1 MTHLI
6 NGIEVYA
13 DVITDPDTGK
23 VLCVDFAVNA
33 PSRAH
38 IEAAA
43 IAKNMMVARQD
54 TQKNILSPASYDPE
68 TGDLITAEVSEI
80 EVLREWVE
88 DARGTNSFA
97 VAVVLEPAT
106 YDAEGE
112 VITPAV
118 IDPAQNYNLRI
129 GEPLISR
136 KDENGWFLWELL
148 LLEWMGLG
156 VPGTV
161 NGKVPGVIMSEVS
174 LVDLSKTAT
183 PQLGIA

>member
-1 MTHLI
+1 MTHFI

-13 DVITDPDTGK
+13 DVITDPDTDK
-23 VLCVDFAVNA
+23 VLCVTFALNA
-33 PSRAH
+33 PSRAQ

-43 IAKNMMVARQD
+43 IAKNMMVTRQE
-54 TQKNILSPASYDPE
+54 TRKNILAPASYDPE
-68 TGDLITAEVSEI
+68 TGDVITAEVSEI

-88 DARGTNSFA
+88 DARGANCFD
-97 VAVVLEPAT
+97 VDVVLVPAVHNE
-106 YDAEGE
+106 EGDL
-112 VITPAV
+112 ITPAV
-118 IDPAQNYNLRI
+118 LDTAHNCNLRI

-136 KDENGWFLWELL
+136 KDETGWFLWELL

-161 NGKVPGVIMSEVS
+161 NGKVPGLIMSEVS
-174 LVDLSKTAT
+174 LVDLSKVAS